1 MDRKKIVD
9 LDKNYRPLSVRV
21 SSLNQGE
28 RTSTTI
34 TFSDVKINQEVDSD
48 LDSYKTIIRD
58 YTILE
63 PEVYEASPYIGEA
76 LPELI
81 LTDIQTGSSAQLE
94 TDKLLLIDF
103 WEVWCGPCIKSFP
116 EVENLYQNHKNDL
129 LVIGVATE
137 NKDKAVDLIEAK
149 GVTFDNYFQDQAFLD
164 QFNIKGWPTYL
175 LVDQSG
181 IIVKEYFG
189 FNAQI
194 EKDILELI
202 NE

>member
-1 MDRKKIVD
+1 MTREQQFCIFCR
-9 LDKNYRPLSVRV
+9 LIV
-21 SSLNQGE
+21 SSMF
-28 RTSTTI
+28 TW
-34 TFSDVKINQEVDSD
+34 V
-48 LDSYKTIIRD
+48 
-58 YTILE
+58 
-63 PEVYEASPYIGEA
+63 A
-76 LPELI
+76 L
-81 LTDIQTGSSAQLE
+81 
-94 TDKLLLIDF
+94 
-103 WEVWCGPCIKSFP
+103 
-116 EVENLYQNHKNDL
+116 
-129 LVIGVATE
+129 IGVATE